1 MKKLRLI
8 AAAVLLIGS
17 ACQRENSFPEVTNM
31 PVEENGEDGEKKEVP
46 PGKLVGQMIFDS
58 VDYVIKPEKM
68 LQPFMD
74 EFGDGTVIDH
84 AQIRRVQ
91 ATAKDKPYY
100 YMVGIGMKNGDFRM
114 MAIELYATPDNSL
127 YVTPQSRKYISTSEE
142 CDFCMF
148 TYDKN
153 VITGAECQS
162 RSADEP
168 CTFKVED
175 HNSFGR

>member
-31 PVEENGEDGEKKEVP
+31 PVEENGEEKVVP
-46 PGKLVGQMIFDS
+46 AGKLVGQMIFDS
-58 VDYVIKPEKM
+58 VAYSVQPEQM
-68 LQPFMD
+68 LQPFID

-114 MAIELYATPDNSL
+114 KALELYASSDNSL
-127 YVTPQSRKYISTSEE
+127 YVTPQSRKYISTSED
-142 CDFCMF
+142 CHFCMF
-148 TYDKN
+148 IYSKN

-162 RSADEP
+162 RDESEP

-175 HNSFGR
+175 HNSFMR

>member
-8 AAAVLLIGS
+8 AAAVLMIGS

-31 PVEENGEDGEKKEVP
+31 PVEQEGETKEVP
-46 PGKLVGQMIFDS
+46 PGKLLGQMIFDS
-58 VDYVIKPEKM
+58 VDYAVPVEKM
-68 LQPFMD
+68 MQPFID
-74 EFGDGTVIDH
+74 EFGDGTVVDH

-91 ATAKDKPYY
+91 ATPKDKPYY
-100 YMVGIGMKNGDFRM
+100 YVVGIGMKNGDFRM
-114 MAIELYATPDNSL
+114 MAIELYAASDNSL

-142 CDFCMF
+142 CHFCMF

-162 RSADEP
+162 RETSEP

-175 HNSFGR
+175 HNTFMR